1 MPNSTTTV
9 SACKDAA
16 TQLALCMEKSPCVQK
31 GETIVNCMQKGD
43 VGTCEVSYYYHSIIL
58 LLDLCVY
65 TYL

>member
-31 GETIVNCMQKGD
+31 GD